1 MRLLFSTIFLL
12 TAITVATHAQERRR
26 APASPWER
34 SVVTLEVSRKQYD
47 YYQPWTRKTSR
58 AQKTGMVLD
67 NHQILTTAD
76 ELFDRTL
83 VRLQKGGRGRWFTGE
98 VLWIDYTANLALVT
112 TAEDDFW
119 RDLKPVALGGVIPED
134 GSLQILRWREGNFEA
149 RRAEFTQ
156 FTIREGQL
164 AAVNQ
169 PVLEA
174 DSDILNAGWGEIITA
189 NSHPVGIVSVQEG
202 RMCTAIPATFI
213 QNILDAR
220 KQNHY
225 HGLGYFHFYWQ
236 GSQNPTSLTRLKLTG
251 EPRGAIIISVPKRP
265 DSVEQVIE
273 KQDIILNIDGFD
285 LDIQGDY
292 MDPEYGNL
300 MLENLA
306 TRNKWAGDD
315 VKMVIWRNGQLT
327 NVVYRL
333 PKFDYS
339 VALVPAATYDQDPE
353 YAIVGGLVFL
363 PLTDSYLQSWG
374 SDWRRRAPF
383 RLIYYHNEQP
393 TEERPALVLMSQ
405 VLPDAFNIGY
415 QEQRGLVVDKING
428 QRISRL
434 TQVREALEKPI
445 DGFHIIELAQ
455 SDSLRRIVIAAG
467 DTEKQ
472 ATARVLKRY
481 GIDEPFHFAEKT
493 K

>member
-1 MRLLFSTIFLL
+1 MRLLFSTLLLL
-12 TAITVATHAQERRR
+12 TAITVSIHAQERRR

-58 AQKTGMVLD
+58 AQQTGMVLD

-98 VLWIDYTANLALVT
+98 VLWIDYVANLALIT

-174 DSDILNAGWGEIITA
+174 ASDILNAGWGEIITA
-189 NSHPVGIVSVQEG
+189 NSHPVAMVSAQDG

-220 KQNHY
+220 KQDHY

-236 GSQNPTSLTRLKLTG
+236 GSQNPASLTRLKLTG

-265 DSVEQVIE
+265 DSLEQVIE

-339 VALVPAATYDQDPE
+339 VALVPAATYDKDPE
-353 YAIVGGLVFL
+353 YAIVGGLVFQ

-393 TEERPALVLMSQ
+393 TDQRPALVLMSQ

-434 TQVREALEKPI
+434 AQVREALEKPI

-481 GIDEPFHFAEKT
+481 GIDEPFHFAEKS

>member
-1 MRLLFSTIFLL
+1 MRFLLSTVVLL
-12 TAITVATHAQERRR
+12 TAIAVSTHAQERRR
-26 APASPWER
+26 GPASPWER

-58 AQKTGMVLD
+58 VQKTGMVLD
-67 NHQILTTAD
+67 DHQILTTAD

-83 VRLQKGGRGRWFTGE
+83 VRLQKGGRGRWWTGE
-98 VLWIDYTANLALVT
+98 VIWIDYYANLALVT
-112 TAEDDFW
+112 TSEEDFW

-134 GSLQILRWREGNFEA
+134 GSLQIVRWREGNLET
-149 RRAEFTQ
+149 RRAEFSQ

-164 AAVNQ
+164 AAISQ

-174 DSDILNAGWGEIITA
+174 DSDILSAGWGEIVTA
-189 NSHPVGIVSVQEG
+189 NSHPVGIVSVQDG

-220 KQNHY
+220 KKDQY
-225 HGLGYFHFYWQ
+225 RGLGYFHFYWQ
-236 GSQNPTSLTRLKLTG
+236 GSQNPASLTRLKLTG
-251 EPRGAIIISVPKRP
+251 EPRGAIVISVPKRP
-265 DSVEQVIE
+265 DSAKQVIE

-339 VALVPAATYDQDPE
+339 VSLVPAATYDQDPE
-353 YAIVGGLVFL
+353 YAIVGGLVFQ

-374 SDWRRRAPF
+374 TDWRRRAPF
-383 RLIYYHNEQP
+383 RLTYYHNEEP
-393 TEERPALVLMSQ
+393 TADRPALVLMSQ

-428 QRISRL
+428 QRINRL
-434 TQVREALEKPI
+434 GQVREALEKPVN
-445 DGFHIIELAQ
+445 GFHIIELVQ

-472 ATARVLKRY
+472 ATARVLQRY
-481 GIDEPFHFAEKT
+481 GIDEPFHFAEKS

>member
-1 MRLLFSTIFLL
+1 MRILWSTVVLL
-12 TAITVATHAQERRR
+12 TAIAVSTHAQERRR

-34 SVVTLEVSRKQYD
+34 SIVTLEVSRKQYD

-98 VLWIDYTANLALVT
+98 VLWIDYYANLALVT
-112 TAEDDFW
+112 TAEEDFW
-119 RDLKPVALGGVIPED
+119 RDLRPVTLGGIIPED

-189 NSHPVGIVSVQEG
+189 NSHPVGIVSVQDG

-220 KQNHY
+220 KQNQY

-236 GSQNPTSLTRLKLTG
+236 GSQNPASLTRLKLTG

-265 DSVEQVIE
+265 DNVEQVIE

-315 VKMVIWRNGQLT
+315 VKMVVWRNGQLT

-353 YAIVGGLVFL
+353 YAIVGGLVFQ

-374 SDWRRRAPF
+374 TDWRRRAPF
-383 RLIYYHNEQP
+383 RLNYYHNEQP
-393 TEERPALVLMSQ
+393 TAERPALVLMSQ

-434 TQVREALEKPI
+434 AQVREALEKPVN
-445 DGFHIIELAQ
+445 GFHIIELAQ

-472 ATARVLKRY
+472 ATARVLQRY
-481 GIDEPFHFAEKT
+481 GIDQAFHFTENSK
-493 K
+493 

>member
-1 MRLLFSTIFLL
+1 MRFLL
-12 TAITVATHAQERRR
+12 STVVLFTAIALSTDAQERRR

-67 NHQILTTAD
+67 DHQILTTAD

-83 VRLQKGGRGRWFTGE
+83 VRLQKGGRGRWWTGE
-98 VLWIDYTANLALVT
+98 VIWIDYYANLALVT
-112 TAEDDFW
+112 TAEEDFW

-134 GSLQILRWREGNFEA
+134 GSLQILRWREGNFET
-149 RRAEFTQ
+149 RRAEFSQ
-156 FTIREGQL
+156 FTVREGQL

-174 DSDILNAGWGEIITA
+174 DSDILNAGWGEIMTA
-189 NSHPVGIVSVQEG
+189 NSHPVGIVSVQDG

-225 HGLGYFHFYWQ
+225 RGLGYFHFFWQ
-236 GSQNPTSLTRLKLTG
+236 GSQNPASATRLKLTG
-251 EPRGAIIISVPKRP
+251 EPRGAIVISVPKRP
-265 DSVEQVIE
+265 DGAEQVIQ

-327 NVVYRL
+327 NAVYRL

-353 YAIVGGLVFL
+353 YAIVGGLVFQ

-374 SDWRRRAPF
+374 TDWRRRAPF
-383 RLIYYHNEQP
+383 RLNYYHNEEP
-393 TEERPALVLMSQ
+393 TADRPALVLMSQ

-428 QRISRL
+428 QPISRL
-434 TQVREALEKPI
+434 AQVREALEKPVN
-445 DGFHIIELAQ
+445 GFHIIELAQ

-467 DTEKQ
+467 EREKQ
-472 ATARVLKRY
+472 ATARVLQRY
-481 GIDEPFHFAEKT
+481 GIDEPFHFAEKS